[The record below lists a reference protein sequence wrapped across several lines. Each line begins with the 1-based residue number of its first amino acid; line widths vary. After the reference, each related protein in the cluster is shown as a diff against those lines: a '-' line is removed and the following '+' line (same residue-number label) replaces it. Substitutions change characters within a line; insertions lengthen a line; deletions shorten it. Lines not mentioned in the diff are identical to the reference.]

1 MNAAAEKLTTEL
13 TELAIVPEFQFSR
26 FEPPV
31 VQFNYD
37 LIDAAL
43 DKELEKYSSVI
54 VTEDTLAADKKLAQ
68 ELNSQAKI
76 ISRARIDKKKELSA
90 PVAEFEEKMK
100 ALESKVLSVH
110 AKISEQVK
118 AFEDEKLR
126 MIATQLDLWVKEQ
139 WDFHGVDV
147 QFRKA
152 AYADLIRLTAVT
164 AKGSLTAKVI
174 HEIGIRINNDKMMQ
188 AQTQMR
194 LLELENICYKNGM
207 AAPLTEA
214 HVKTFLYENDEVYS
228 RSLDQLIKSE
238 LEREARAVEAHRAK
252 LEAEAKAKAQADLAV
267 QQAQQAQQLAEQ
279 QAQQLKEQQIA
290 QPVAQPEQITTPA
303 HNAPVNQQ
311 QTVAAGKAIVT
322 CTFEITVSDKVTDEA
337 IIAKFN
343 SLLTEAKFTTLQN
356 ISVLRG

>member
-1 MNAAAEKLTTEL
+1 MNAAAEKLTVEA
-13 TELAIVPEFQFSR
+13 TELAIVPEFQFSV
-26 FEPPV
+26 FKLPEIE
-31 VQFNYD
+31 FNFD
-37 LIDAAL
+37 AL
-43 DKELEKYSSVI
+43 DKSLD
-54 VTEDTLAADKKLAQ
+54 DTLAKYSNVVVTQESLPDDKKLAQ
-68 ELNSQAKI
+68 ELNAQAKA
-76 ISRARIDKKKELSA
+76 ISNARIAKVKELA
-90 PVAEFEEKMK
+90 KPVDVFQVKMK

-110 AKISEQVK
+110 KTINEQVK
-118 AFEDEKLR
+118 QFEELKLR
-126 MIATQLDLWVKEQ
+126 EIAAELDTLIKQEWESQ
-139 WDFHGVDV
+139 GVAE
-147 QFRKA
+147 QFRRA
-152 AYADLIRLTAVT
+152 TYADLIKLTSITGKGNFT
-164 AKGSLTAKVI
+164 AKTANEVKERV
-174 HEIGIRINNDKMMQ
+174 GKDKALQ
-188 AQTQMR
+188 SQTQIR

-207 AAPLTEA
+207 AAPLTES
-214 HVKTFLYENDEVYS
+214 HVKPFLFESDELYNS
-228 RSLDQLIKSE
+228 ALQQLIQSE

-311 QTVAAGKAIVT
+311 QTVTAGKAIVT